1 MQLKF
6 LAGALAAASLVV
18 VACGGGG
25 DNSPVFPQLLQAI
38 AVPGVGSTTNYNF
51 DIGTVDTAAGR
62 YYYTDR
68 TNKSVNVVDTH
79 TNKLIA
85 QYTAGFAGTGA
96 SSAVSGPDGINLV
109 PANASQPATIYVG
122 DVDSVK
128 ILDRGTGA
136 LIKNLIVGTTGHRAD
151 EGCFDPDDSLYMISS
166 PNEPIPFATYINTVT
181 QTIVAKVMFKEV
193 SGRPSD
199 GLEGCEYDTATKSF
213 YVNNDGSAA
222 NPHGEVNVIAAVSIK
237 ALAAGATA
245 SYTDLQP
252 AVKAF
257 PLGNCDPTGLALGP
271 NSEMGIVC
279 RPGAVGAPLNFY
291 VMNRN
296 TGAIVA
302 TVAAG
307 GGDEVTYDS
316 ATNKYY
322 VAGYT
327 WNPTGLSTG
336 GCTTTAPC
344 TPVLQVVDAASHTL
358 ATRVPTGNF
367 GHAVSIDP
375 ATSQAFMPISSPSL
389 PANGCQDCAA
399 TTQLSSGGVL
409 VYRTK

>member
-1 MQLKF
+1 MQSKL
-6 LAGALAAASLVV
+6 LAGVLTAASLVLA
-18 VACGGGG
+18 ACGGS
-25 DNSPVFPQLLQAI
+25 DSPPQFPVLEQAI
-38 AVPGVGSTTNYNF
+38 GIPGVGATTNYNF
-51 DIGTVDTAAGR
+51 DIGTIDSAAGR

-68 TNKSVNVVDTH
+68 TNKSVDVIDTH
-79 TNKLIA
+79 TNKLVA

-136 LIKNLIVGTTGHRAD
+136 LIKNLVVGTSGHRAD
-151 EGCFDPDDSLYMISS
+151 EGCFDPDDNLYMISS
-166 PNEPIPFATYINTVT
+166 PNEPVPFATYISTLT

-193 SGRPSD
+193 GGRPSD
-199 GLEGCEYDTATKSF
+199 GLEGCEYDPATKSF

-222 NPHGEVNVIAAVSIK
+222 NPHGEVNVIAAAAIK

-245 SYTDLQP
+245 NYTDLQP

-257 PLGNCDPTGLALGP
+257 ALGNCDPTGLAQGP
-271 NSEMGIVC
+271 NSEMGVVC

-291 VMNRN
+291 VMNRS

-302 TVAAG
+302 TLAAG

-322 VAGYT
+322 VAAYT
-327 WNPTGLSTG
+327 WNPSGISSG
-336 GCTTTAPC
+336 GCTAAVPC
-344 TPVLQVVDAASHTL
+344 TPVLQVVDAGTHTL
-358 ATRVPTGNF
+358 AARVPTGNF
-367 GHAVSIDP
+367 GHAVSVDP
-375 ATSQAFMPISSPSL
+375 VTGQAYMPISSPSL

-399 TTQLSSGGVL
+399 TPQLSAGGVL

>member
-1 MQLKF
+1 MQYKF
-6 LAGALAAASLVV
+6 LAGAFAAASVLA
-18 VACGGGG
+18 ACGGGG
-25 DNSPVFPQLLQAI
+25 DNQPIFPALQQAI
-38 AVPGVGSTTNYNF
+38 AVPGVSATTNYNF
-51 DIGTVDTAAGR
+51 DIGVVDSAAGR

-68 TNKSVNVVDTH
+68 TNKSVDVIDTH
-79 TNKLIA
+79 SNKLIA

-109 PANASQPATIYVG
+109 PANASQPATLYVG

-128 ILDRGTGA
+128 ILDRGTGV
-136 LIKNLIVGTTGHRAD
+136 LIRNVVVGTTGHRAD

-166 PNEPIPFATYINTVT
+166 PNEPVPFATFINTVT
-181 QTIVAKVMFKEV
+181 QTIVAKVMFKEA

-199 GLEGCEYDTATKSF
+199 GLEGCEYDSASKSF

-222 NPHGEVNVIAAVSIK
+222 NPHGEVNVIAAAAIK

-245 SYTDLQP
+245 NYSDLQP
-252 AVKAF
+252 SVKAF
-257 PLGNCDPTGLALGP
+257 ALGNCDPTGLALGP
-271 NSEMGIVC
+271 NSEMGVVC

-302 TVAAG
+302 TLPAG

-327 WNPTGLSTG
+327 WNPTGVSTG
-336 GCTTTAPC
+336 GCTAAVPC
-344 TPVLQVVDAASHTL
+344 TPVLQVVDAGTHAL
-358 ATRVPTGNF
+358 AARVPTGNF
-367 GHAVSIDP
+367 GHAVSIDA
-375 ATSQAFMPISSPSL
+375 ATSQAYMPISSPSL
-389 PANGCQDCAA
+389 PANGCQDC
-399 TTQLSSGGVL
+399 TSNPLLSSGSVL
-409 VYRTK
+409 VFRTK